1 MVSNALLGFASFA
14 SGFAETYSAIE
25 GPRFARLKAAEADRE
40 IRLENNSRI
49 LTQLFENSPDMQ
61 DVPSEDKDKII
72 FKMSTVFNP
81 TTISNLAAAQAQG
94 HNVFR
99 VGSGPFTAGKT
110 SIGIANLT
118 SQDLTETEEKRN
130 TAQGLMAQLAS
141 APTREERFQI
151 WQDADPTERLLTDE
165 YMSGGTGKQHSTKYT
180 IALRDN
186 LIIDTDRTLG
196 LDPGLGTY
204 EVNWANEETGKIM
217 DSHGIDRNIARR
229 DPKVK
234 SDLINKII
242 NSRQVTDS
250 ILYMYAMSLGPMN
263 AERQAIMDANNAD
276 RNSVQKGFEQILG
289 DLSTQTLLPTDSG
302 PPVSST
308 QLITTNGVQYLNQFN
323 QSWFRENI
331 PNAHSLH
338 YTRQTMLE
346 QMKNQILT
354 KFNNN
359 KWISSE
365 STQVTDIIMG
375 YISEQYDLAA
385 EEMSQ

>member
-1 MVSNALLGFASFA
+1 MVSDALLGFA

-49 LTQLFENSPDMQ
+49 LTQLFENSPDTQ
-61 DVPSEDKDKII
+61 DVPSKDQDKII
-72 FKMSTVFNP
+72 SKMSTVFNS
-81 TTISNLAAAQAQG
+81 TTLYNLAAAQAQG
-94 HNVFR
+94 HNIFT
-99 VGSGPFTAGKT
+99 VGSGPFTSGNT
-110 SIGIANLT
+110 SIGISNLKPKNL
-118 SQDLTETEEKRN
+118 SETEVRRS
-130 TAQGLMAQLAS
+130 TAEGLMAQLAS
-141 APTREERFQI
+141 APTVEKRFQI
-151 WQDADPTERLLTDE
+151 WQDADTTEKLLTDE
-165 YMSGGTGKQHSTKYT
+165 YMSGGTTGKQLSTKYST
-180 IALRDN
+180 ALREN
-186 LIIDTDRTLG
+186 LIIDTKEVLG

-204 EVNWANEETGKIM
+204 EVNWDNEDVGTIM
-217 DSHGIDRNIARR
+217 NSYGIDRNTAMH

-234 SDLINKII
+234 SDLIKKII

-250 ILYMYAMSLGPMN
+250 ILYTYAMSLGPMN

-338 YTRQTMLE
+338 YTRHTMLE

-375 YISEQYDLAA
+375 YIAEQYDLAA

>member
-1 MVSNALLGFASFA
+1 M
-14 SGFAETYSAIE
+14 
-25 GPRFARLKAAEADRE
+25 
-40 IRLENNSRI
+40 NS
-49 LTQLFENSPDMQ
+49 
-61 DVPSEDKDKII
+61 
-72 FKMSTVFNP
+72 
-81 TTISNLAAAQAQG
+81 
-94 HNVFR
+94 
-99 VGSGPFTAGKT
+99 
-110 SIGIANLT
+110 
-118 SQDLTETEEKRN
+118 
-130 TAQGLMAQLAS
+130 
-141 APTREERFQI
+141 
-151 WQDADPTERLLTDE
+151 
-165 YMSGGTGKQHSTKYT
+165 Y
-180 IALRDN
+180 
-186 LIIDTDRTLG
+186 
-196 LDPGLGTY
+196 
-204 EVNWANEETGKIM
+204 
-217 DSHGIDRNIARR
+217 GIDRNTAMH

-234 SDLINKII
+234 SDLIKKII

-331 PNAHSLH
+331 PNAHLLH
-338 YTRQTMLE
+338 YTRHTMLE

-375 YISEQYDLAA
+375 YIAEQYDLAA